1 MRAADAGL
9 VLDSDTGIDVSPQ
22 IAGPGAR
29 ALAFVTDW
37 HIRVIVAAA
46 WWVTAAVLMNGAL
59 SLSPPVAH
67 DTRWFYIVILP
78 ALAIYLLYH
87 PVLETAL
94 HGRTPG
100 KRRAG
105 IRIVSRD
112 GSPPAVG
119 ALLLRNVFR
128 LVDSLPV
135 AYGVGLIF
143 MVVTKDS
150 VRCGDTAAGTL
161 LVYERAATDAEL
173 LRSAAQRTSS
183 LDAAGAEIAAD
194 LLQRWDTLVPE
205 ARVHLARALLQRYQG
220 ATADLSDADELNWR
234 ARVERLAHP

>member
-1 MRAADAGL
+1 MTDPGL

-37 HIRVIVAAA
+37 NIRVIMAVA
-46 WWVTAAVLMNGAL
+46 WWVTAALVVNGAL
-59 SLSPPVAH
+59 SFRPPVEESAS
-67 DTRWFYIVILP
+67 WYGFVLLP
-78 ALAIYLLYH
+78 AFAIYFLYH

-94 HGRTPG
+94 RGRTPG

-112 GSPPAVG
+112 GSAPGVG

-128 LVDSLPV
+128 LVDSLPMF
-135 AYGVGLIF
+135 YGVGLIF
-143 MVVTKDS
+143 ILVTKDS
-150 VRCGDTAAGTL
+150 VRCGDIAAGTL

-173 LRSAAQRTSS
+173 LLSAAQRTGS
-183 LDAAGAEIAAD
+183 LDAVGAEIASD
-194 LLQRWDTLVPE
+194 LLQRWQSLVPE
-205 ARVHLARALLQRYQG
+205 ARVRLARALLQRYQG
-220 ATADLSDADELNWR
+220 ANADPGDADDLTWR
-234 ARVERLAHP
+234 ARVERLARP

>member
-1 MRAADAGL
+1 MKAADTGL

-46 WWVTAAVLMNGAL
+46 WWVTTAIIMNGAL
-59 SLSPPVAH
+59 SLSSPVAH
-67 DTRWFYIVILP
+67 GTRWFYVVILP
-78 ALAIYLLYH
+78 ALAIYFLYH
-87 PVLETAL
+87 PVIETAL
-94 HGRTPG
+94 RGRTPG

-105 IRIVSRD
+105 IRIVARD
-112 GSPPAVG
+112 GSPPGVG

-128 LVDSLPV
+128 LVDSLPA

-143 MVVTKDS
+143 MMVTKDS
-150 VRCGDTAAGTL
+150 VRCGDMAAGTL
-161 LVYERAATDAEL
+161 LVYERAATDAGL

-183 LDAAGAEIAAD
+183 LDAVGAEIAAD
-194 LLQRWDTLVPE
+194 LLQRWESLVPE

-220 ATADLSDADELNWR
+220 ATTDSSDTDELAWR
-234 ARVERLAHP
+234 ARVERLAHS